1 MASTPDVPQ
10 AKAVAWWKRWLVFG
24 AGAGAAFA
32 VTLAVIV
39 GGFLWR
45 ESRPK
50 PPKPWDTK
58 AITASFGSIDTE
70 GEKNILV
77 FYYTLENSADSDYRS
92 PDGAGVSIAGRL
104 KREQSLSIARG
115 AISLDYP
122 VFVPAHQRV
131 LFALHLSGYPCT
143 EPLPPPGAERR
154 ADLSAYVAK
163 EMPNLDGFVLF
174 DEANRYQI
182 NFPKGW

>member
-1 MASTPDVPQ
+1 MDTASQASKPKRMAS
-10 AKAVAWWKRWLVFG
+10 WKRLLVFG
-24 AGAGAAFA
+24 AGAGTGFA

-39 GGFLWR
+39 GALLWR

-58 AITASFGSIDTE
+58 AITASFGSIGTE
-70 GEKNILV
+70 GEKNTLV
-77 FYYTLENSADSDYRS
+77 FHYKLENSTDFDYRS
-92 PDGAGVSIAGRL
+92 FDGAGVLMAARL
-104 KREQSLSIARG
+104 EREQSLKLSGG
-115 AISLDYP
+115 AISVDYP

-131 LFALHLSGYPCT
+131 LLALHLPDYSYT

-154 ADLSAYVAK
+154 AKLAAYVAK
-163 EMPNLDGFVLF
+163 EVPNLDGFVLF